1 MNSNDE
7 PDAAKTVSA
16 TDTPGVRGP
25 AAARGGAAVS
35 PNGAGV
41 DDTAAPAGAD
51 VDRARADANDV
62 TAADPATP
70 DAADIGVDHAVAS
83 DTAGA
88 ANAPEAPAP
97 AARTADTAHAVGV
110 GADSAAPA
118 APVGTAV
125 ANGADPVDADSAG
138 AGTAGPD
145 AAGLGVDHA
154 SDTGSEANAPGTVAP
169 ATADTA
175 NAPAPAGTAPGVAG
189 LGVGRVGATTGTP
202 DTAGTAPAP
211 GDVGDSVPARR
222 LFWSTLGVALVLL
235 LVDQASKWW
244 AVGAL
249 GDSESID
256 VVGDVIRFWLVY
268 NPGAA
273 FSMGTGV
280 TWVFTI
286 FAGVAVVA
294 IAWYAWRVR
303 STPWAYALGLL
314 LGGATSHFGDRL
326 FREPGFARG
335 HVVDFI
341 DYAGFFVGN
350 VADIGIF
357 AGAVTIV
364 VLSFKGIE
372 AVDRDPVDN
381 PAD

>member
-7 PDAAKTVSA
+7 PDAAKPPPA
-16 TDTPGVRGP
+16 TDAPGVRGP
-25 AAARGGAAVS
+25 AALRDGSTGT
-35 PNGAGV
+35 AGTG
-41 DDTAAPAGAD
+41 DTATPAGAD
-51 VDRARADANDV
+51 ADGARPDANDATAPTG
-62 TAADPATP
+62 TAA
-70 DAADIGVDHAVAS
+70 
-83 DTAGA
+83 
-88 ANAPEAPAP
+88 
-97 AARTADTAHAVGV
+97 TAHAP
-110 GADSAAPA
+110 D
-118 APVGTAV
+118 AV
-125 ANGADPVDADSAG
+125 SADSAG
-138 AGTAGPD
+138 AGTTATPD
-145 AAGLGVDHA
+145 
-154 SDTGSEANAPGTVAP
+154 
-169 ATADTA
+169 
-175 NAPAPAGTAPGVAG
+175 PAGTAVPG
-189 LGVGRVGATTGTP
+189 
-202 DTAGTAPAP
+202 
-211 GDVGDSVPARR
+211 RR

-364 VLSFKGIE
+364 VLSFRGIE

-381 PAD
+381 PSD

>member
-1 MNSNDE
+1 M
-7 PDAAKTVSA
+7 
-16 TDTPGVRGP
+16 
-25 AAARGGAAVS
+25 
-35 PNGAGV
+35 
-41 DDTAAPAGAD
+41 
-51 VDRARADANDV
+51 
-62 TAADPATP
+62 
-70 DAADIGVDHAVAS
+70 
-83 DTAGA
+83 
-88 ANAPEAPAP
+88 
-97 AARTADTAHAVGV
+97 
-110 GADSAAPA
+110 
-118 APVGTAV
+118 
-125 ANGADPVDADSAG
+125 
-138 AGTAGPD
+138 
-145 AAGLGVDHA
+145 
-154 SDTGSEANAPGTVAP
+154 
-169 ATADTA
+169 
-175 NAPAPAGTAPGVAG
+175 
-189 LGVGRVGATTGTP
+189 
-202 DTAGTAPAP
+202 
-211 GDVGDSVPARR
+211 
-222 LFWSTLGVALVLL
+222 FWSTLGVALVLL

>member
-1 MNSNDE
+1 M
-7 PDAAKTVSA
+7 TGSA
-16 TDTPGVRGP
+16 
-25 AAARGGAAVS
+25 
-35 PNGAGV
+35 
-41 DDTAAPAGAD
+41 TAAPAGGAVGTD
-51 VDRARADANDV
+51 GVVAV
-62 TAADPATP
+62 GAT
-70 DAADIGVDHAVAS
+70 
-83 DTAGA
+83 
-88 ANAPEAPAP
+88 NAPEAPAKADAEGSGAVAAGADAP
-97 AARTADTAHAVGV
+97 ASAEASNATSTAPVPADAIVADRAVGGDASGATNAPEAPTPADAVDAHAGTAKPDAVDAHAPSALAVGDTG
-110 GADSAAPA
+110 GATDTPEAPD
-118 APVGTAV
+118 PVG
-125 ANGADPVDADSAG
+125 GGSAG
-138 AGTAGPD
+138 AG
-145 AAGLGVDHA
+145 AAEAEAAA
-154 SDTGSEANAPGTVAP
+154 SANAGAP
-169 ATADTA
+169 
-175 NAPAPAGTAPGVAG
+175 TAPP
-189 LGVGRVGATTGTP
+189 T
-202 DTAGTAPAP
+202 
-211 GDVGDSVPARR
+211 RR
-222 LFWSTLGVALVLL
+222 LFWSTIAVGIVLL
-235 LVDQASKWW
+235 VVDQASKWW
-244 AVGAL
+244 AVRAL

-372 AVDRDPVDN
+372 AVDRE
-381 PAD
+381 PADTRTD

>member
-7 PDAAKTVSA
+7 PEAAKTVPA
-16 TDTPGVRGP
+16 TDAPGVRGG
-25 AAARGGAAVS
+25 AAAPHGSANA
-35 PNGAGV
+35 
-41 DDTAAPAGAD
+41 
-51 VDRARADANDV
+51 ADA
-62 TAADPATP
+62 AT
-70 DAADIGVDHAVAS
+70 
-83 DTAGA
+83 
-88 ANAPEAPAP
+88 E
-97 AARTADTAHAVGV
+97 
-110 GADSAAPA
+110 APA
-118 APVGTAV
+118 APG
-125 ANGADPVDADSAG
+125 
-138 AGTAGPD
+138 
-145 AAGLGVDHA
+145 
-154 SDTGSEANAPGTVAP
+154 
-169 ATADTA
+169 
-175 NAPAPAGTAPGVAG
+175 
-189 LGVGRVGATTGTP
+189 
-202 DTAGTAPAP
+202 AP
-211 GDVGDSVPARR
+211 GDVGPDGTIGRGPADEVGVDVAVGHAIGTSDTGGAPAGTTATTVEADRTDTGTGTSAAGAADTNASDATNPAAPDTASTVAPASTNSVATGTANPAASAGTADTDTPDATNPAAPDPADPDTTRTAPPTRR

-235 LVDQASKWW
+235 IVDQASKWW

-357 AGAVTIV
+357 AGAVSIV

-372 AVDRDPVDN
+372 AVDRDAVDK

>member
-1 MNSNDE
+1 M
-7 PDAAKTVSA
+7 SA
-16 TDTPGVRGP
+16 TDTPGAPGP
-25 AAARGGAAVS
+25 AAAPGGAA
-35 PNGAGV
+35 NAADGARTTAAGAAAV
-41 DDTAAPAGAD
+41 DDTGAPAG
-51 VDRARADANDV
+51 VGRDRA
-62 TAADPATP
+62 
-70 DAADIGVDHAVAS
+70 IGS
-83 DTAGA
+83 PGA
-88 ANAPEAPAP
+88 ANAPEAPTP
-97 AARTADTAHAVGV
+97 AGTADPTA
-110 GADSAAPA
+110 P
-118 APVGTAV
+118 GT
-125 ANGADPVDADSAG
+125 DSAG
-138 AGTAGPD
+138 AGTATSADPAGTADANGPDLVSAEGVAAGTDAPD
-145 AAGLGVDHA
+145 AADVGVHHA
-154 SDTGSEANAPGTVAP
+154 TAVGSSDTGSATNAPGA
-169 ATADTA
+169 
-175 NAPAPAGTAPGVAG
+175 
-189 LGVGRVGATTGTP
+189 VGAESAVGP
-202 DTAGTAPAP
+202 DTSDTAPAP
-211 GDVGDSVPARR
+211 GAGAPAAPTRR
-222 LFWSTLGVALVLL
+222 LFWSTLGVAVVLL

-357 AGAVTIV
+357 AGAVSIV

-372 AVDRDPVDN
+372 AVDRDTVDN

>member
-1 MNSNDE
+1 M
-7 PDAAKTVSA
+7 PA
-16 TDTPGVRGP
+16 TDAPGVRGGAAAPRGSANAAGAATEAPSDP
-25 AAARGGAAVS
+25 AAPGGVGADGTIGTGAADS
-35 PNGAGV
+35 AGV
-41 DDTAAPAGAD
+41 D
-51 VDRARADANDV
+51 V
-62 TAADPATP
+62 
-70 DAADIGVDHAVAS
+70 GVDHAIGTS
-83 DTAGA
+83 DTGGAPAGTTATTVEADRTDTGTATSAAGA
-88 ANAPEAPAP
+88 ADTNASDAAPTSTNSVATGTANP
-97 AARTADTAHAVGV
+97 TASAGTADTDTPDA
-110 GADSAAPA
+110 AAPA
-118 APVGTAV
+118 APDP
-125 ANGADPVDADSAG
+125 ADP
-138 AGTAGPD
+138 
-145 AAGLGVDHA
+145 
-154 SDTGSEANAPGTVAP
+154 DTTR
-169 ATADTA
+169 
-175 NAPAPAGTAPGVAG
+175 TAPP
-189 LGVGRVGATTGTP
+189 T
-202 DTAGTAPAP
+202 
-211 GDVGDSVPARR
+211 RR

-235 LVDQASKWW
+235 IVDQASKWW

-357 AGAVTIV
+357 AGAVSIV

-372 AVDRDPVDN
+372 AVDRDAVDK

>member
-7 PDAAKTVSA
+7 PEAAKTVPA
-16 TDTPGVRGP
+16 TDAPGVRGGAAAPRGSANAADAATEAP
-25 AAARGGAAVS
+25 AAPGAPGGVGPDGTIGRGPADA
-35 PNGAGV
+35 AGV
-41 DDTAAPAGAD
+41 DVAVGHAIGTSDTGGAPAGTTATTVEAD
-51 VDRARADANDV
+51 RTDTGTGTSAAG
-62 TAADPATP
+62 AADTNASDATNPAAPDTASTVAPASTNSVATGTANPAASAGTADTDTP
-70 DAADIGVDHAVAS
+70 DAAD
-83 DTAGA
+83 
-88 ANAPEAPAP
+88 P
-97 AARTADTAHAVGV
+97 AAPDPADLGSDSTSGTGDTADTA
-110 GADSAAPA
+110 SAPA
-118 APVGTAV
+118 A
-125 ANGADPVDADSAG
+125 ADPAAPDPAD
-138 AGTAGPD
+138 PD
-145 AAGLGVDHA
+145 
-154 SDTGSEANAPGTVAP
+154 TTR
-169 ATADTA
+169 
-175 NAPAPAGTAPGVAG
+175 TAPP
-189 LGVGRVGATTGTP
+189 T
-202 DTAGTAPAP
+202 
-211 GDVGDSVPARR
+211 RR

-235 LVDQASKWW
+235 IVDQASKWW

-357 AGAVTIV
+357 AGAVSIV

-372 AVDRDPVDN
+372 AVDRDAVDK

>member
-1 MNSNDE
+1 MV
-7 PDAAKTVSA
+7 AVGA
-16 TDTPGVRGP
+16 T
-25 AAARGGAAVS
+25 
-35 PNGAGV
+35 
-41 DDTAAPAGAD
+41 
-51 VDRARADANDV
+51 
-62 TAADPATP
+62 
-70 DAADIGVDHAVAS
+70 
-83 DTAGA
+83 
-88 ANAPEAPAP
+88 NAPEAPAKADAEGSGAVAAGADAP
-97 AARTADTAHAVGV
+97 ASAEASNATSTAPVPADAIVADRAVGGDASGATNAPEAPTPADAVGADGPVTPTAVGV
-110 GADSAAPA
+110 GHAGGTTNAPEAPTRADAVGRRTGTAKPDAVDAHAGTAKPDAVGDTGGTTSVPEAPD
-118 APVGTAV
+118 PVG
-125 ANGADPVDADSAG
+125 GGSAG
-138 AGTAGPD
+138 AG
-145 AAGLGVDHA
+145 AAEAEAAA
-154 SDTGSEANAPGTVAP
+154 SANAGAP
-169 ATADTA
+169 
-175 NAPAPAGTAPGVAG
+175 TAPP
-189 LGVGRVGATTGTP
+189 T
-202 DTAGTAPAP
+202 
-211 GDVGDSVPARR
+211 RR
-222 LFWSTLGVALVLL
+222 LFWSTIAVGIVLL
-235 LVDQASKWW
+235 VVDQASKWW
-244 AVGAL
+244 AVRAL

-286 FAGVAVVA
+286 FAGVAGVA

-372 AVDRDPVDN
+372 AVDRE
-381 PAD
+381 PADTRTD

>member
-1 MNSNDE
+1 M
-7 PDAAKTVSA
+7 
-16 TDTPGVRGP
+16 
-25 AAARGGAAVS
+25 
-35 PNGAGV
+35 
-41 DDTAAPAGAD
+41 
-51 VDRARADANDV
+51 
-62 TAADPATP
+62 
-70 DAADIGVDHAVAS
+70 
-83 DTAGA
+83 
-88 ANAPEAPAP
+88 
-97 AARTADTAHAVGV
+97 
-110 GADSAAPA
+110 
-118 APVGTAV
+118 
-125 ANGADPVDADSAG
+125 
-138 AGTAGPD
+138 
-145 AAGLGVDHA
+145 
-154 SDTGSEANAPGTVAP
+154 
-169 ATADTA
+169 
-175 NAPAPAGTAPGVAG
+175 
-189 LGVGRVGATTGTP
+189 
-202 DTAGTAPAP
+202 
-211 GDVGDSVPARR
+211 
-222 LFWSTLGVALVLL
+222 FWSTLGVALVLL
-235 LVDQASKWW
+235 IVDQASKWW

-357 AGAVTIV
+357 AGAVSIV

-372 AVDRDPVDN
+372 AVDRDAVDK

>member
-7 PDAAKTVSA
+7 PEAAKTVPA
-16 TDTPGVRGP
+16 TDAPGVRGGAAAPRGSANAADAATEAPSDP
-25 AAARGGAAVS
+25 AASG
-35 PNGAGV
+35 
-41 DDTAAPAGAD
+41 
-51 VDRARADANDV
+51 
-62 TAADPATP
+62 
-70 DAADIGVDHAVAS
+70 
-83 DTAGA
+83 
-88 ANAPEAPAP
+88 
-97 AARTADTAHAVGV
+97 GV
-110 GADSAAPA
+110 GADGTIGTGPAEAAGAADTVGVSVGAGTSGTGGAPAGTTATTVEADRADTGTGTSAAGTADRNASDATNPA
-118 APVGTAV
+118 APDTASTVAPTSTNSVATGTATPT
-125 ANGADPVDADSAG
+125 AP
-138 AGTAGPD
+138 AGTA
-145 AAGLGVDHA
+145 
-154 SDTGSEANAPGTVAP
+154 DTN
-169 ATADTA
+169 TADTA
-175 NAPAPAGTAPGVAG
+175 NAPAAAGPAAADPDDP
-189 LGVGRVGATTGTP
+189 GVGRTP
-202 DTAGTAPAP
+202 DTTRAAPP
-211 GDVGDSVPARR
+211 TRR

-357 AGAVTIV
+357 AGAVSIV

-372 AVDRDPVDN
+372 AVDRDAGDT
-381 PAD
+381 PAG